1 MYTVDISERMPRKLF
16 SSCSL
21 GESSFTCLCV
31 IINMFL
37 ICLHVLFICFWLC
50 WFSIA
55 VWTLSDGSKWELLS
69 SWLWEAFSLWR
80 PLPLWAQALGH
91 RLNSCDARAP
101 LLHGMWDPSGSE
113 IEPMS
118 PALAG
123 RLFITRGS
131 VICITFIVEKNRLTE
146 MCNAR

>member
-1 MYTVDISERMPRKLF
+1 MMAANGSYSLVGCERPSHR
-16 SSCSL
+16 
-21 GESSFTCLCV
+21 GD
-31 IINMFL
+31 
-37 ICLHVLFICFWLC
+37 
-50 WFSIA
+50 
-55 VWTLSDGSKWELLS
+55 LSRCGT
-69 SWLWEAFSLWR
+69 
-80 PLPLWAQALGH
+80 QALGH

-101 LLHGMWDPSGSE
+101 LLHGMWDPSASE